1 MIAVLGANGQLG
13 SAFVRRLGD
22 RCIAVTRQDLELTD
36 TVSIGAWVDSNKPEF
51 LINCAAYT
59 AVDAAEN
66 DADTARAVN
75 ALAVGALA
83 EATARHGVGFVTFS
97 TDYVFDG
104 EKPTGYVES
113 DPPNPLNVYGKTKLE
128 GEQLAMADHPN
139 ALVIRTSWLL
149 SATHHNFLTNM
160 LELLAK
166 GSVEVVDDQRG
177 RPTFVD
183 DLVRGTFAVIGAS
196 GILHLTN
203 QGETT
208 WYGLAREIAKVAG
221 HSPDL
226 VRPIS
231 SSDLDRPARRPA
243 NSVLDSERLQLM
255 GVDDLSRHLEA
266 LSATYGEIT
275 G

>member
-1 MIAVLGANGQLG
+1 
-13 SAFVRRLGD
+13 
-22 RCIAVTRQDLELTD
+22 
-36 TVSIGAWVDSNKPEF
+36 
-51 LINCAAYT
+51 
-59 AVDAAEN
+59 
-66 DADTARAVN
+66 
-75 ALAVGALA
+75 
-83 EATARHGVGFVTFS
+83 
-97 TDYVFDG
+97 
-104 EKPTGYVES
+104 
-113 DPPNPLNVYGKTKLE
+113 
-128 GEQLAMADHPN
+128 
-139 ALVIRTSWLL
+139 
-149 SATHHNFLTNM
+149 M

-166 GSVEVVDDQRG
+166 GPVDVVDDQRG

-183 DLVRGTFAVIGAS
+183 DLVRGTVAVIEVGAS

-255 GVDDLSRHLEA
+255 GVDDLSPHLEA